1 MRELSSR
8 LFHFDVPHVERDAT
22 LKRYL
27 PFLMRNKE
35 MSRSQLSGT
44 IFLFCFLF
52 FWGGFAVL
60 EKDKKIGQAGFYS
73 DGRVFLIEPDWRTVR
88 SRVEQ

>member
-35 MSRSQLSGT
+35 MSRLQVSGT
-44 IFLFCFLF
+44 IFCFF
-52 FWGGFAVL
+52 FVFLGGFAVL
-60 EKDKKIGQAGFYS
+60 GKEKKIGQAGFYS

>member
-35 MSRSQLSGT
+35 MSRSRSEWYY
-44 IFLFCFLF
+44 IFVLF
-52 FWGGFAVL
+52 FVFLGGFAVL
-60 EKDKKIGQAGFYS
+60 GKEKKIGQAGFYS